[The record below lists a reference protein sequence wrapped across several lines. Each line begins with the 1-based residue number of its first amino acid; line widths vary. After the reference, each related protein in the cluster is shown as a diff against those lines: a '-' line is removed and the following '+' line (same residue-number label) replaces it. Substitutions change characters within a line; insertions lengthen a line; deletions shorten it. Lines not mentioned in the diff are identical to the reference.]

1 MLYRALRYKE
11 RVSEPLA
18 VEVAVPVPLDET
30 FDYALAD
37 GVRAEPGARVLVPH
51 GGRRVVGVVVAVKPA
66 REVRTRGR
74 LRPVIQVLD
83 EEPVLP
89 QGLLDSVLRAAREV
103 LCPPG
108 VALAAAVPPGTA
120 PRPGTRVAL
129 LPAGLRALERG
140 ELRGTLA
147 RVLWALGKRARSESE
162 LRARFPAAV
171 PALARLERLGLVAR
185 SAGTDPPRVRPR
197 TERVYRVA
205 PGLDLERAQRELARS
220 PRRLELLLALG
231 PAPAPARSSPA
242 LRALVEAG
250 LVVCEE
256 REIVRGT
263 RVEPLVRPAD
273 APELTPHQRAAVAEI
288 AQAIEAGRH
297 AQFLLYGITGSGK
310 TEVYQRAAEVALA
323 RGRTAIV
330 LVPEISLTHQVV
342 DRFRARFGERVAVLH
357 SGLSAGERFDQ
368 WRAIRDG
375 RVPIAIGAR
384 SAVFAPYPELGLICI
399 DEEHDAAYKSEDGFR
414 YHARDVARLRAE
426 RASCPLVLGS
436 ATPDVATAWRCAHG
450 EIGRL
455 VLPERV
461 ASRPLPTVEIVDL
474 GAEKGRR
481 GMLSRALR
489 QALSE
494 TLAAGRQAILFL
506 NRRGFAGHV
515 FCFDCGHALRCRH
528 CDVSLVYHAGA
539 GPRRPR
545 EPLEGELRCHYC
557 GYREDPNETCPSC
570 GSREGGM
577 QGWGTERL
585 FEELVAAY
593 PSARI
598 GRLDRDTSARKGAQR
613 AILTAFHRG
622 EIDVLVG
629 TQMVAK
635 GHDVPGVTLVGV
647 VLADLGLHFPD
658 FRAGERTF
666 QLLTQVAGRA
676 GRGEDPGRVVIQTF
690 LPRHYAIELA
700 RTHDYPRFYREEV
713 ARRRPHGWPPFRE
726 LVQVALSGPRLAA
739 VEAAALS
746 LAGLAKTVPCG
757 DVEGEKVDVLGPA
770 PAPLARIRDEFRW
783 QLLLLGGREGVH
795 RVAAELARHARGP
808 GFAGVTVRLDV
819 GPLQML

>member
-1 MLYRALRYKE
+1 M
-11 RVSEPLA
+11 EPLA
-18 VEVAVPVPLDET
+18 VEVAVPVPVEET
-30 FDYALAD
+30 FDYALEP
-37 GVRAEPGARVLVPH
+37 GVRAEPGVRVLVPH
-51 GGRRVVGVVVAVKPA
+51 GGRRVVGVVVATKPA
-66 REVRTRGR
+66 REARTRGTPR
-74 LRPVIQVLD
+74 RVIQVLD

-89 QGLLDSVLRAAREV
+89 PGLLDAVLRAAHEA
-103 LCPPG
+103 LCAPG
-108 VALAAAVPPGTA
+108 IALAAAVPPGTA
-120 PRPGTRVAL
+120 PRPGTRVSL

-147 RVLWALGKRARSESE
+147 QVLWALGKRARSESE

-185 SAGTDPPRVRPR
+185 SAGTDPPRVRALS
-197 TERVYRVA
+197 ERVYRRA
-205 PGLDLERAQRELARS
+205 PDLDLERAKRELARA

-231 PAPAPARSSPA
+231 STPAPARSSPA
-242 LRALVEAG
+242 LRALVDAG

-256 REIVRGT
+256 REVVRT
-263 RVEPLVRPAD
+263 SRLEPLVRRPD
-273 APELTPHQRAAVAEI
+273 VLELTPHQRAAVAEI
-288 AQAIEAGRH
+288 AAAIEAGRPT
-297 AQFLLYGITGSGK
+297 QFLLYGITGSGK

-323 RGRTAIV
+323 RGRAAIV

-368 WRAIRDG
+368 WRSIREG

-384 SAVFAPYPELGLICI
+384 SAVFAPYPELGLIAI
-399 DEEHDAAYKSEDGFR
+399 DEEHDSAYKSEEGFR

-426 RASCPLVLGS
+426 RAGCPLVLGS

-450 EIGRL
+450 EIQRL

-461 ASRPLPTVEIVDL
+461 ASRPLPRVELVDL
-474 GAEKGRR
+474 SAEKGRR

-489 QALSE
+489 QALAE
-494 TLAAGRQAILFL
+494 TLAAGHQAILFL

-515 FCFDCGHALRCRH
+515 YCFACGFALRCRH

-539 GPRRPR
+539 GPRRAR

-557 GYREDPNETCPSC
+557 GYREDPTETCPSC

-577 QGWGTERL
+577 QGFGTERL

-593 PSARI
+593 PGARI

-613 AILTAFHRG
+613 AILAAFHRG
-622 EIDVLVG
+622 ELDVLVG

-658 FRAGERTF
+658 FRAAERTF

-676 GRGEDPGRVVIQTF
+676 GRG
-690 LPRHYAIELA
+690 
-700 RTHDYPRFYREEV
+700 
-713 ARRRPHGWPPFRE
+713 
-726 LVQVALSGPRLAA
+726 
-739 VEAAALS
+739 
-746 LAGLAKTVPCG
+746 
-757 DVEGEKVDVLGPA
+757 
-770 PAPLARIRDEFRW
+770 
-783 QLLLLGGREGVH
+783 
-795 RVAAELARHARGP
+795 
-808 GFAGVTVRLDV
+808 
-819 GPLQML
+819 